1 MTEDAGTA
9 LADSSAL
16 SSRNGELVQVTLRI
30 FFMQSTS
37 LIPSFDTDACAC
49 VTRADRSL
57 VVSIPSISE
66 QLAGDPHWVSSVV
79 ISVLIATLSEA
90 VSYISLTIAF
100 SLRVAIKLIH

>member
-1 MTEDAGTA
+1 MCLFLFTITADKLMTEDAGTA

-30 FFMQSTS
+30 SFMQSTS

-49 VTRADRSL
+49 ITRADRSL

-66 QLAGDPHWVSSVV
+66 QLAGDPH
-79 ISVLIATLSEA
+79 
-90 VSYISLTIAF
+90 
-100 SLRVAIKLIH
+100 